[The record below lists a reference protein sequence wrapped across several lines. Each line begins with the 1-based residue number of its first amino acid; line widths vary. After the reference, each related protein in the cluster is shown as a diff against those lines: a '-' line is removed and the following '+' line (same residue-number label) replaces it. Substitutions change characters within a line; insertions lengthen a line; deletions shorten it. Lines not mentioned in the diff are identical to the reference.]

1 VTASLPAAL
10 LPYYTRAYRTGDLV
24 RWLPDGQL
32 EYLGRIDRQ
41 VKINGVRIELGEVEA
56 ALAAAPGVSQAVAA
70 AVAAA
75 GNSSIKR
82 LVGYV
87 VPGDVDVAGVLAH
100 CRASLLPTMVPSAV
114 VALDAFPLLPSGKVS
129 HRPVSLSRDCAG
141 TLKATPPGQHHNSTA
156 SQQSVCLYNL
166 RSINSLLFLL
176 QADVNKLPAPDLVC
190 DADLASYVAPRSH
203 CELVLQ
209 RVWQQVLGL
218 SRPPGVESDFFTEL
232 GGSSLQV

>member
-1 VTASLPAAL
+1 LILYNVRGWVSATFWESINSTLLIHEPNYEFDICRFIPNPAYTLIPTSLPEAL

-70 AVAAA
+70 AVAARGPA
-75 GNSSIKR
+75 AAASSRKR

-87 VPGDVDVAGVLAH
+87 VPGNVDVAGVLAH

-129 HRPVSLSRDCAG
+129 ILLTSIDFSWCCLL
-141 TLKATPPGQHHNSTA
+141 LKQEPA
-156 SQQSVCLYNL
+156 L
-166 RSINSLLFLL
+166 LLF
-176 QADVNKLPAPDLVC
+176 
-190 DADLASYVAPRSH
+190 
-203 CELVLQ
+203 
-209 RVWQQVLGL
+209 
-218 SRPPGVESDFFTEL
+218 
-232 GGSSLQV
+232 